1 MDKKILAENVKL
13 RARVSKYQQELHR
26 ERQKNKDITKSRDA
40 YKSKNKDTVWHI
52 SSDIIESLFGYYKF
66 RKSTNPLNGVT
77 TQIFILPPVTKIN
90 KKTGRVSF
98 SVKTALENVFLTN
111 LKQWRD
117 NHLTE
122 NMAVAGRKILLS
134 AQVN

>member
-1 MDKKILAENVKL
+1 MIEELKIL
-13 RARVSKYQQELHR
+13 
-26 ERQKNKDITKSRDA
+26 
-40 YKSKNKDTVWHI
+40 
-52 SSDIIESLFGYYKF
+52 F
-66 RKSTNPLNGVT
+66 NGVT

-90 KKTGRVSF
+90 KKTERVGF
-98 SVKTALENVFLTN
+98 SVKTALENVFLTG

-134 AQVN
+134 A

>member
-1 MDKKILAENVKL
+1 MKAKL
-13 RARVSKYQQELHR
+13 P
-26 ERQKNKDITKSRDA
+26 D
-40 YKSKNKDTVWHI
+40 KDTVWHI
-52 SSDIIESLFGYYKF
+52 SSDIIESLFAYYKF

-90 KKTGRVSF
+90 KKAGRVGF

-122 NMAVAGRKILLS
+122 NMAVAGRKILLF
-134 AQVN
+134 A